1 MIGKPFRSHNFSI
14 TSTHSHLACR
24 GKLGV
29 FFVLFIRRFQPS
41 AYGACGKLGR
51 VMYMLFFFTYSIKY
65 MQPFSYGRLHISLI
79 ILIQGGR
86 GYASLLR
93 AEGREK
99 ALVAVY
105 SV

>member
-1 MIGKPFRSHNFSI
+1 MA
-14 TSTHSHLACR
+14 LAANLVGLCICR
-24 GKLGV
+24 
-29 FFVLFIRRFQPS
+29 FFYIYP
-41 AYGACGKLGR
+41 
-51 VMYMLFFFTYSIKY
+51 IKY
-65 MQPFSYGRLHISLI
+65 MQLFSYGRLHISLI

-86 GYASLLR
+86 GYASFLL